1 MLFINGRQS
10 NQWEIEN
17 DVKFYKHVFPYATS
31 EQLKFLDGSHAVH
44 FDCQQ
49 ECIDLLREWL
59 QRF

>member
-44 FDCQQ
+44 FDCQ
-49 ECIDLLREWL
+49 
-59 QRF
+59 